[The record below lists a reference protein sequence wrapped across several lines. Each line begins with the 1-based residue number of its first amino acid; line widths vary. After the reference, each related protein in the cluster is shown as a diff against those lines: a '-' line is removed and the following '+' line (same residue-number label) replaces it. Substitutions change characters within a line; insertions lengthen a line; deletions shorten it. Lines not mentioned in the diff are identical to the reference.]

1 MIIGLDVGGTH
12 TDVVLLGEQ
21 GIECQ
26 AKVPTTHDDLLVCV
40 WKGLEA
46 VTLGVAPHEVERI
59 VLSTTLTTN
68 AIAEEK
74 LPPVGMIVAGGP
86 GLDPECFRTNEH
98 YYVVSGS
105 IDHRGR
111 EIQPIEPLEIE
122 AIASR
127 LRKEGVRHVGVVGKF
142 SVRNPKHETQ
152 IQQLLGDHFEYVV
165 LGHRLSGNLNFPRR
179 IATAYLN
186 AAVYSIHKK
195 FFDAVRRSLKRNG
208 LPIPIHILKADGG
221 TMSFDASLDLPG
233 QTILSG
239 PAASVMGSLP
249 YTSEHLDTLVLDIGG
264 TTTDMAVM
272 VGMVPLLAA
281 QGTEVGRFRTLIRA
295 LKTASLALGGDS
307 AVRVKNGRLQ
317 LGPDREGPA
326 MAFGGPTPT
335 PTDAIIALG
344 GNLNGNRPA
353 AERGMAQV
361 AQALGVPMQEA
372 AQHVFDMA
380 CQGILQAAED
390 MVQAIN
396 AKPVYTVHELL
407 EGYQVR
413 PKEIL
418 VLGGPAPYFAERL
431 QEISS
436 YTVRVVPQWDVA
448 NAVGAAL
455 ARTTCELT
463 LFVDTERG
471 IATAPEEAFHQPVK
485 RDFTMDKAVSLALEL
500 LTEKA
505 VREGASRADLETEV
519 LERLQFN
526 MVRGFYTTGKHY
538 RVRVQVKPGLI
549 SQYRSIIDKIQNS
562 HAAAPSCTA
571 GSA

>member
-26 AKVPTTHDDLLVCV
+26 AKVPTTHDDLLACV

-46 VTLGVAPHEVERI
+46 VTLGVAPHEVERL

-68 AIAEEK
+68 AIAEAK
-74 LPPVGMIVAGGP
+74 LPPVGMIVAAGP
-86 GLDPECFRTNEH
+86 GLDPEAFRTGEH
-98 YYVVSGS
+98 YYSVSGS

-111 EIQPIEPLEIE
+111 EIQPIEPMEIE
-122 AIASR
+122 AIASK

-152 IQQLLGDHFEYVV
+152 IQQLLGDHFDYVI
-165 LGHRLSGNLNFPRR
+165 LGHRLSGHLNFPRR

-208 LPIPIHILKADGG
+208 LAIPIHILKADGG

-249 YTSEHLDTLVLDIGG
+249 YATENLDTLVLDIGG
-264 TTTDMAVM
+264 TTTDMAIL
-272 VGMVPLLAA
+272 VGTVPLLAA
-281 QGTEVGRFRTLIRA
+281 QGAEVGQFRTLIRA
-295 LKTASLALGGDS
+295 LRSHSLALGGDT

-335 PTDAIIALG
+335 PTDAIIVLG
-344 GNLNGNRPA
+344 EDLKGNREA
-353 AERGMAQV
+353 SERGMAQV
-361 AQALGVPMQEA
+361 AQALGLPLHEA
-372 AQHVFDMA
+372 AQRVFDEA
-380 CQGILQAAED
+380 CRGILQAAED

-396 AKPVYTVHELL
+396 AKPVYTVRQLL
-407 EGYQVR
+407 EGYQAE

-418 VLGGPAPYFAERL
+418 VLGGPAPYFAKRM
-431 QEISS
+431 QEISPYS
-436 YTVRVVPQWDVA
+436 VRVVPQWDVA

-471 IATAPEEAFHQPVK
+471 IATAPEEAFHHPVK
-485 RDFTMDKAVSLALEL
+485 RDFTMEKAVSLALEL

-505 VREGASRADLETEV
+505 VREGASRDDLETEV
-519 LERLQFN
+519 LEKLQFN
-526 MVRGFYTTGKHY
+526 MVRGFYTTGKYY

-549 SQYRSIIDKIQNS
+549 SHYQSLVQKMQS
-562 HAAAPSCTA
+562 TSASAPC
-571 GSA
+571 GSARSS

>member
-12 TDVVLLGEQ
+12 TDVVLLGEH
-21 GIECQ
+21 GIECR
-26 AKVPTTHDDLLVCV
+26 AKVPTTHDDLLLCV

-46 VTLGVAPHEVERI
+46 VTLGVRPHDVERI

-74 LPPVGMIVAGGP
+74 LPPVGMIVSSGP
-86 GLDPECFRTNEH
+86 GLDPEFFRTNEH
-98 YYVVSGS
+98 YYTVSGS

-111 EIQPIEPLEIE
+111 EIQPLEPMEIE
-122 AIASR
+122 AVAAK

-152 IQQLLGDHFEYVV
+152 IQEILGDHFEYVV

-186 AAVYSIHKK
+186 AAVYPLHKK
-195 FFDAVRRSLKRNG
+195 FFDAVRRSLKKNG

-249 YTSEHLDTLVLDIGG
+249 FASEGVDTIVLDIGG
-264 TTTDMAVM
+264 TTTDMAVL
-272 VGMVPLLAA
+272 VGTAPLLAE
-281 QGTEVGRFRTLIRA
+281 QGAELGSFRTLIRA
-295 LKTASLALGGDS
+295 LKTTSLALGGDS
-307 AVRVKNGRLQ
+307 VVRVQNGRIH
-317 LGPDREGPA
+317 LGPDRLGPA
-326 MAFGGPTPT
+326 MAFGGSSPT
-335 PTDAIIALG
+335 PTDAIVVLG
-344 GNLNGNRPA
+344 GDLKGDRDA
-353 AERGMAQV
+353 AARGMAHV
-361 AQALGVPMQEA
+361 AQALGVSVQDA
-372 AQHVFDMA
+372 ARQVFDAA
-380 CQGILQAAED
+380 CRRILDAAED

-407 EGYQVR
+407 EGYQVQ
-413 PKEIL
+413 PKELL
-418 VLGGPAPYFAERL
+418 VLGGPAPYFAKRL

-436 YTVRVVPQWDVA
+436 YSARVVPQWEVA

-485 RDFTMDKAVSLALEL
+485 RDFTLDKAVSLALEL
-500 LTEKA
+500 LSHKA
-505 VREGASRADLETEV
+505 VREGATPDDLETEV
-519 LERLQFN
+519 LEKLQFN
-526 MVRGFYTTGKHY
+526 MVRGFYTTGKYY
-538 RVRVQVKPGLI
+538 RVKVQVKPGLI
-549 SQYRSIIDKIQNS
+549 GHYRSVMQRMQNAYTAVPCFS
-562 HAAAPSCTA
+562 A
-571 GSA
+571 GSP